1 MEQQNGV
8 RVAVQKFGRF
18 LSGMVMPNIGAFIAW
33 GLLTALFIPTGWLPN
48 EKLSALVDPTL
59 KYLLPLLIGYTG
71 GTMVH
76 KQRGGV
82 IGALMT
88 MGVIVGSNIPMLL
101 GAMICGPLAAW
112 ILKKF
117 DGLIEGKI
125 KSGFEMLVNNF
136 SLGIIGGA
144 LTIVSYIGI
153 GPIIEKVT
161 AILTTGV
168 EFLVNHNLIPLANL
182 IIEPAKILF
191 LNNAINHG
199 VLGPIGLNEAAQ
211 VGQSILFLLES
222 NPGPGLG
229 ILLAYMIAG
238 RGSARSTAPG
248 AVLIHAVG
256 GIHEIYFPYV
266 LMNPKLIIAVIA
278 GGISGTFTFSILGA
292 GLVATPSP
300 GSIIA
305 LAAMAP
311 KGGLLPVL
319 AGFIVATVVTF
330 VIAFFMLKTTKNKG
344 EEEDLEAAAQK
355 MKDMKAAGKTV
366 ATDSVSNPN
375 QAANE
380 RALNEVVGSDEA
392 DDKKAAEDVRKIVF
406 SCDAG
411 MGSSAMGASILRKKM
426 KAAGSDITVINTA
439 ISDIPDDADI
449 VITHKTLT
457 DRAKQKAPQAE
468 HISIDNFLKSPEYEL
483 LVERLTK

>member
-1 MEQQNGV
+1 
-8 RVAVQKFGRF
+8 
-18 LSGMVMPNIGAFIAW
+18 
-33 GLLTALFIPTGWLPN
+33 
-48 EKLSALVDPTL
+48 
-59 KYLLPLLIGYTG
+59 
-71 GTMVH
+71 
-76 KQRGGV
+76 
-82 IGALMT
+82 
-88 MGVIVGSNIPMLL
+88 
-101 GAMICGPLAAW
+101 
-112 ILKKF
+112 
-117 DGLIEGKI
+117 
-125 KSGFEMLVNNF
+125 
-136 SLGIIGGA
+136 
-144 LTIVSYIGI
+144 
-153 GPIIEKVT
+153 
-161 AILTTGV
+161 
-168 EFLVNHNLIPLANL
+168 
-182 IIEPAKILF
+182 
-191 LNNAINHG
+191 NAINHG
-199 VLGPIGLNEAAQ
+199 VLGPIGLNEASQ

-266 LMNPKLIIAVIA
+266 LMNPKLIIAVMA
-278 GGISGTFTFSILGA
+278 GGVAGTFTFSILGA